1 MGSQPVGA
9 GPMGMYTPED
19 AGSPDIRTGAQQFTR
34 KTEQGHHFHFLP
46 QTRKVLRKSYLDST
60 SRLIASSSP

>member
-19 AGSPDIRTGAQQFTR
+19 AGSPDIRTGTQQFTR
-34 KTEQGHHFHFLP
+34 KTEQGHHCHFLS
-46 QTRKVLRKSYLDST
+46 QTRKGLRKSYLDSMG
-60 SRLIASSSP
+60 RLIAASSP